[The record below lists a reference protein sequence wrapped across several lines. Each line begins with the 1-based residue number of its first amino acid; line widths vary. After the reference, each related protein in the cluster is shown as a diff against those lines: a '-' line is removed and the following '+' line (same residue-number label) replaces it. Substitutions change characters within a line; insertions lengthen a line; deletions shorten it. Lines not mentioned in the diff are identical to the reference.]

1 MRAFRFYYAR
11 AWDTKLG
18 RRRRVDV
25 ESFMTTPLTPL
36 TPLTHVVVVVLASTH
51 LATLATA
58 KPSAYTVFPIAA
70 LPSPR
75 RKNLLPQWSH

>member
-1 MRAFRFYYAR
+1 MRAFHFCYAR
-11 AWDTKLG
+11 ARDTKLG
-18 RRRRVDV
+18 RRGRVDV
-25 ESFMTTPLTPL
+25 ESFVTTPL
-36 TPLTHVVVVVLASTH
+36 TPLTHVVVIVLPSTH

-75 RKNLLPQWSH
+75 RKKLLPQWSH